1 MNLLELYAKLSLD
14 TGEYDKGLDD
24 SKSKA
29 KSAGSFI
36 ASTLGKA
43 AVTTAKTVAAA
54 YGTIQAGIAVIT
66 KKSLDA
72 YSSYEQLTGGVQ
84 TLFGAG
90 GASLEEYAKSIDS
103 TVDDAKDKYKS
114 LMSAQNA
121 VMKAAAGAFKTAGMS
136 ANTYM
141 ETVTSFSASLIQGL
155 GGDTEAAA
163 KEADKAI
170 TDMSDNANKMG
181 SNIQDIQ
188 NAYSGFAK
196 QNYTMLDNLRI
207 GYGGTQAEMVRL
219 INDSGILNHTIEDL
233 DGITFDQIV
242 DAIHEVQTNMGI
254 TGTTAKEAATTIEGS
269 VNSAK
274 ASWENLV
281 TGIADQNQDLSE
293 LTSQF
298 IESVEVAAS
307 NVLPR
312 ILQIFK
318 GIGEAAQDIG
328 PVIAE
333 KLPGVVTE
341 VVPAFFSAG
350 QSMMKA
356 IGSSIVENAPD
367 VIEFG
372 IETLSNLLESGGK
385 DFIETGKDTAVE
397 LLKKLSEGLV
407 DGIPTLLE
415 NVLPMLEQFTEYIRE
430 NAGTVIDAGLDLIK
444 NLAQGL
450 INSLPLLIEY
460 IPQIVI
466 NIAEIINENAPKILM
481 AGVDLIVMLVNGII
495 QAIPTLVENIPKI
508 IEAII
513 SVWTAFNW
521 LNLGKNVLDGVI
533 NGIKS
538 LPSKAKGIIKNAVSN
553 IKSTFTGGGIESVVS
568 RIFSNV
574 KNFIT
579 SPIKNAI
586 ATVKSTVATVT
597 NPFETTFTKAFNIVK
612 GAIDKIKGVFKFSW
626 SLPHLKLPHLSITGK
641 FGLTPPSVPHF
652 SIEWYKKAMDNAMIL
667 NDATIF
673 GASGGHLLGGGE
685 AGNEVVAGEA
695 HLMDMIREASAEGSN
710 DVLEAILSELIKLNN
725 GLYDKIVNALRSM
738 NIKFDER
745 ELARLVKKY
754 A

>member
-1 MNLLELYAKLSLD
+1 M
-14 TGEYDKGLDD
+14 
-24 SKSKA
+24 
-29 KSAGSFI
+29 I
-36 ASTLGKA
+36 
-43 AVTTAKTVAAA
+43 
-54 YGTIQAGIAVIT
+54 
-66 KKSLDA
+66 
-72 YSSYEQLTGGVQ
+72 
-84 TLFGAG
+84 
-90 GASLEEYAKSIDS
+90 
-103 TVDDAKDKYKS
+103 
-114 LMSAQNA
+114 
-121 VMKAAAGAFKTAGMS
+121 
-136 ANTYM
+136 
-141 ETVTSFSASLIQGL
+141 
-155 GGDTEAAA
+155 
-163 KEADKAI
+163 
-170 TDMSDNANKMG
+170 
-181 SNIQDIQ
+181 
-188 NAYSGFAK
+188 
-196 QNYTMLDNLRI
+196 
-207 GYGGTQAEMVRL
+207 RL

-274 ASWENLV
+274 ASWENLM

-372 IETLSNLLESGGK
+372 IETLSNLWESGGK
-385 DFIETGKDTAVE
+385 DFVETGKDTAVN

-508 IEAII
+508 IEAIV

-538 LPSKAKGIIKNAVSN
+538 LPSKAKGIIKNAVSG
-553 IKSTFTGGGIESVVS
+553 IKSAFTGGGIESVVS
-568 RIFSNV
+568 RIFSKV
-574 KNFIT
+574 KDFIT
-579 SPIKNAI
+579 NPIKNAI
-586 ATVKSTVATVT
+586 STVKSTVESVT
-597 NPFETTFTKAFNIVK
+597 TPFQTTFDKAFSIVS
-612 GAIDKIKGVFKFSW
+612 GAISKIKGLFNFSW
-626 SLPHLKLPHLSITGK
+626 SLPHFKVPRIHVDGGK
-641 FGLTPPSVPHF
+641 APWGIGGAGRVPSF
-652 SIEWYKKAMDNAMIL
+652 SVEWYKKAMDNAMVL
-667 NDATIF
+667 SDATIF
-673 GASGGHLLGGGE
+673 GSSGGHLLGGGE
-685 AGNEVVAGEA
+685 AGNEVVAGED
-695 HLMDMIREASAEGSN
+695 HLMNMIREASAEASG
-710 DVLEAILSELIKLNN
+710 DVLSAILSELIKLNN
-725 GLYDKIVNALRSM
+725 GLYDKIVNALKSM

>member
-1 MNLLELYAKLSLD
+1 
-14 TGEYDKGLDD
+14 
-24 SKSKA
+24 
-29 KSAGSFI
+29 
-36 ASTLGKA
+36 
-43 AVTTAKTVAAA
+43 
-54 YGTIQAGIAVIT
+54 
-66 KKSLDA
+66 
-72 YSSYEQLTGGVQ
+72 
-84 TLFGAG
+84 
-90 GASLEEYAKSIDS
+90 
-103 TVDDAKDKYKS
+103 
-114 LMSAQNA
+114 
-121 VMKAAAGAFKTAGMS
+121 
-136 ANTYM
+136 
-141 ETVTSFSASLIQGL
+141 
-155 GGDTEAAA
+155 
-163 KEADKAI
+163 
-170 TDMSDNANKMG
+170 
-181 SNIQDIQ
+181 
-188 NAYSGFAK
+188 
-196 QNYTMLDNLRI
+196 
-207 GYGGTQAEMVRL
+207 MVRL
-219 INDSGILNHTIEDL
+219 INDSGILNKTIEDL

-269 VNSAK
+269 INSAK
-274 ASWENLV
+274 AALDNLL
-281 TGIADQNQDLSE
+281 TGIADENQDVSE
-293 LTSQF
+293 LTKQLV
-298 IESVEVAAS
+298 ESAETAAS

-328 PVIAE
+328 PVIVE

-372 IETLSNLLESGGK
+372 IETLSNLWESGGK

-533 NGIKS
+533 NGIKL

-568 RIFSNV
+568 RIFSKV
-574 KNFIT
+574 KDFIT
-579 SPIKNAI
+579 NPIKNAI
-586 ATVKSTVATVT
+586 STVKSTVETVT
-597 NPFETTFTKAFNIVK
+597 TPFTTTFEKAFSIVK
-612 GAIDKIKGVFKFSW
+612 GAIDKIKGVFNFSW

-652 SIEWYKKAMDNAMIL
+652 SIEWYKKAMDNAMVL
-667 NDATIF
+667 SDATIF

-685 AGNEVVAGEA
+685 AGNEVVAGED
-695 HLMDMIREASAEGSN
+695 HLMNMIREASAEASS
-710 DVLEAILSELIKLNN
+710 DVLSAILSELIKLNN
-725 GLYDKIVNALRSM
+725 GLYDKIVNALKSM